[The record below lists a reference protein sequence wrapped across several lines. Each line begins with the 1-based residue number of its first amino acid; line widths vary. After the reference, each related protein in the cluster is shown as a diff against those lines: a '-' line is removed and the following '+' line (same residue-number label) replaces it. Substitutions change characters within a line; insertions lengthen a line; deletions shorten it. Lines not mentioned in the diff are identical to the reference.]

1 MFSNDIAVGVDYE
14 YRIVH
19 LVCGRISLWVGQ
31 EYSQLMVF
39 HQVKEAV
46 HPRVGL
52 REYPVG
58 SNVLHEKITGDAQ
71 FRGNYPL
78 GPLLGCDL
86 NAIFHQ
92 LSILFNLAGDRS

>member
-1 MFSNDIAVGVDYE
+1 M
-14 YRIVH
+14 
-19 LVCGRISLWVGQ
+19 GQ

-39 HQVKEAV
+39 HPVKEAV

-92 LSILFNLAGDRS
+92 LSILFNLVGDWGQV